1 MERYTDR
8 TEWDYAIGAA
18 ERALEEVKRAI
29 PLHYE
34 LFCKMLDA
42 KNNKWVEARQDISKY
57 SDRQQLET
65 IKENCFNNYMKQ
77 WSELP
82 KEAYKLLWDMVEEHN
97 RQFKGAIY
105 EGKKF
110 KINAI
115 NTALNKFKGAKQ

>member
-8 TEWDYAIGAA
+8 TKWDYAMGAA
-18 ERALEEVKRAI
+18 KRALEEVKRAI

-42 KNNKWVEARQDISKY
+42 KNNKWVESRQDISKY
-57 SDRQQLET
+57 SDRAQLET
-65 IKENCFNNYMKQ
+65 IKENCFNNYMRQ

-82 KEAYKLLWDMVEEHN
+82 EAPYNQLWDLVEEHN
-97 RQFKGAIY
+97 RRFKGAIY

-110 KINAI
+110 KVNAI
-115 NTALNKFKGAKQ
+115 HTALNKLKESK

>member
-8 TEWDYAIGAA
+8 TKWGYAMGAA

-57 SDRQQLET
+57 SDRAQLET
-65 IKENCFNNYMKQ
+65 IKEDCFNNYMKQ

-82 KEAYKLLWDMVEEHN
+82 EAPYKLLWEMVEEHN
-97 RQFKGAIY
+97 RRFKGAVY

-110 KINAI
+110 KVNAI
-115 NTALNKFKGAKQ
+115 HTALNKLKESK